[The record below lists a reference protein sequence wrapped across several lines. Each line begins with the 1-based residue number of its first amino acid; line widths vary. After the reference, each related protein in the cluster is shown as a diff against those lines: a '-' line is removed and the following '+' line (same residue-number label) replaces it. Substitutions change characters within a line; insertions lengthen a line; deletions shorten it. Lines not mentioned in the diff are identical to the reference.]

1 MPTMIIPGFEN
12 LYLCINYIGT
22 SMASNGV
29 PVHDVAQVF
38 GHTNDESV
46 KPYIATDMEHLKM
59 CSLPFDGIA
68 PKGGGTV

>member
-1 MPTMIIPGFEN
+1 
-12 LYLCINYIGT
+12 
-22 SMASNGV
+22 MASNGV

-46 KPYIATDMEHLKM
+46 KPYIATDIERLKM

-68 PKGGGTV
+68 PKGGDTV